1 MLPLA
6 AAPAAAA
13 SIREV
18 RHPRQR
24 RCGHATYMH
33 AALREAAN
41 FANGAAY
48 EVHTSG
54 LSTALTFKDDE
65 IYNKRVKC
73 AIVIY

>member
-24 RCGHATYMH
+24 RCGHATCTQHYEK
-33 AALREAAN
+33 LRTLR
-41 FANGAAY
+41 NGAAD

-54 LSTALTFKDDE
+54 LSTALTYKMTKYKKIE
-65 IYNKRVKC
+65 LC
-73 AIVIY
+73 